1 MAEHL
6 SEAIWISFIIKVC
19 MPDIF
24 AYIYIYIYHA
34 HLHYFTFIFCFH
46 APVVWK
52 SHEKTRRTSDDGPA
66 MSRLSLRG
74 AVVNTC
80 PGTRSKAM
88 LHCYTHCSCKTSI
101 PYWDSCLGCSVWHA
115 LVLGDWTIHLEALF
129 AGYCKEIKSVW
140 KQCSLKHPKAAVLLR
155 W

>member
-24 AYIYIYIYHA
+24 AYIYIMLIYII
-34 HLHYFTFIFCFH
+34 LHSYSVSMLLWFGKAT
-46 APVVWK
+46 K
-52 SHEKTRRTSDDGPA
+52 RRTSDDGPA